1 MHPSPKNLSGGK
13 IEKNEI
19 CGECSAYGERRSV
32 YKVLVATH

>member
-1 MHPSPKNLSGGK
+1 MHSSPKKLSGGK
-13 IEKNEI
+13 IEKEV